1 MTDTLTPKDKLVAD
15 LKVVIADTEE
25 LLKLTAGQAGD
36 KASELRGRVQERLDQ
51 AKSELVHLQQVAID
65 KAKDAGKAA
74 DDYVHDNPWHAVG
87 IAAGAGLL
95 VGLLISRR

>member
-1 MTDTLTPKDKLVAD
+1 MTDTLTPKDKLVAY